1 VSAGGPL
8 GRLTRRSEFL
18 NARKGL
24 RAARPLVTVEA
35 RFAGAGGL
43 VRVGFTATKRIGGA
57 VVRNRAKRRLRE
69 AARQLLAE
77 AGAAGCDYVFIARDK
92 TADAPWAALLDDVRS
107 ALVRLRPALAAA
119 ETRSTAAPTPTGAK
133 PRARP
138 RLKDE

>member
-8 GRLTRRSEFL
+8 GRLTKRSEFL

-24 RAARPLVTVEA
+24 RAARRLVTIEA
-35 RFAGAGGL
+35 LAIGPGGPI
-43 VRVGFTATKRIGGA
+43 RVGFTATKRIGGA

-69 AARQLLAE
+69 AARQALAD
-77 AGAAGCDYVFIARDK
+77 AGAPGCDYVFIARDN

-107 ALVRLRPALAAA
+107 ALVRLRPALAAM
-119 ETRSTAAPTPTGAK
+119 ETRATVAPAPTGAK

-138 RLKDE
+138 RLKGE